1 MTSRT
6 VFVSISDAQLNL
18 LEQSYAELKQS
29 VYEGL
34 VLQTRLKPYLD
45 EVNLTIDESGIEVNF
60 SVLEGDLNAQ
70 YVIDRHNAIIDRLE
84 IVHYAGAGLIS
95 LGWDGIAA
103 LDQWIAQAEADGQWA
118 AIRAEAG
125 AEFFE
130 VTTDRSDLCL
140 GTSVGDRLNGQGGND
155 TVFGAGGNDD
165 IRGNAGNDILDGGAG
180 DDYLEGN
187 AGSDTYVFSRGGGHD
202 SVAIN
207 EALGTRTETLRLA
220 GINLN
225 EVTLSKGW
233 YDNHLTITVNNTG
246 DSIRLNDFFYD
257 GSRQIDILEFGDGT
271 VWDRTTLLAQEIT
284 VTGTAGNDGPI
295 VGRDGGPDAM
305 YGLAG
310 SDTMRGGNNTD
321 RMFGGDGNDDIR
333 GNAGNDILDGGAGD
347 DYLEGNAGSDILQ
360 GCDGND
366 NIVDGT
372 GTALFNGGAGADSL
386 TGGSA
391 AEVYL
396 GGTGNDTLGAG
407 AGNDVILFNKGDG
420 QDTFAAGGTGSDTLS
435 LGGGIAYGDLV
446 FTKSAND
453 LVLKIGASDQIT
465 FKDWYAGTPSKP
477 VTKLQVMAEAMA
489 GFVQG
494 GSDPLLNQK
503 VENFNFTG
511 LASAFDAARA
521 ANSGL
526 TSWALSNALASNN
539 LGGSDS
545 AAIGGDL
552 AYQYG
557 RNGTLTGIGVT
568 PALAVL
574 ADANLGTGAQT
585 LSSLASLQTGLVR
598 LT

>member
-155 TVFGAGGNDD
+155 TVFGAG
-165 IRGNAGNDILDGGAG
+165 
-180 DDYLEGN
+180 
-187 AGSDTYVFSRGGGHD
+187 
-202 SVAIN
+202 
-207 EALGTRTETLRLA
+207 
-220 GINLN
+220 
-225 EVTLSKGW
+225 
-233 YDNHLTITVNNTG
+233 
-246 DSIRLNDFFYD
+246 
-257 GSRQIDILEFGDGT
+257 
-271 VWDRTTLLAQEIT
+271 
-284 VTGTAGNDGPI
+284 
-295 VGRDGGPDAM
+295 
-305 YGLAG
+305 
-310 SDTMRGGNNTD
+310 
-321 RMFGGDGNDDIR
+321 GNDDIR